1 MKKTISAILA
11 AAAVITMTASCS
23 TEQGGVSSTATE
35 NSSTASVTESS
46 KTEESSSDVNQN
58 IKPGVN
64 YDDTWL
70 VGYDIYL
77 DGRADRKNEGVGDA
91 TVFYGNAESMVS
103 VKPVTE
109 EFSGTYK
116 DILPALN
123 TGKNW
128 KDVDRCIDAYIPKE
142 EDYFFTVESESDV
155 EVKGMQCR
163 KITGSMTDKLGKKI
177 LGYGY
182 TFIFEN
188 IPFMMMGYVLDESD
202 DTVKQEL
209 IDEVEV
215 MIGSLRT
222 EQ

>member
-46 KTEESSSDVNQN
+46 KTEESSSDVNQD
-58 IKPGVN
+58 IKPEIS
-64 YDDTWL
+64 YDDKKL
-70 VGYDIYL
+70 VGYDIRL
-77 DGRADRKNEGVGDA
+77 DAISNRRTRGVYGA
-91 TVFYGNAESMVS
+91 TIFYGNGKSMVS
-103 VKPVTE
+103 VKPVKE

-116 DILPALN
+116 DIFAVLN
-123 TGKNW
+123 TGKNLDDINRGL
-128 KDVDRCIDAYIPKE
+128 DVKFLYDE
-142 EDYFFTVESESDV
+142 EYPFTVESETDV
-155 EVKGMQCR
+155 EIKGLQCR
-163 KITGSMTDKLGKKI
+163 KITGSVTDKEGKKL

-182 TFIFEN
+182 TFIFDN
-188 IPFMMMGYVLDESD
+188 IPFMLMGYVFDESD

-215 MIGSLRT
+215 MIGSIRT
-222 EQ
+222 DE

>member
-46 KTEESSSDVNQN
+46 KTEESSSDVNQDK
-58 IKPGVN
+58 KPGVS
-64 YDDTWL
+64 YSDRKL
-70 VGYDIYL
+70 IGYDIRL
-77 DGRADRKNEGVGDA
+77 DTITSRRIKGFSDTTAL
-91 TVFYGNAESMVS
+91 YGGGESIVS

-123 TGKNW
+123 TGKMW
-128 KDVDRCIDAYIPKE
+128 KEVAWCMDIKLPDD
-142 EDYFFTVESESDV
+142 EDFLFTVESESDV
-155 EVKGMQCR
+155 EVKGLQCR
-163 KITGSMTDKLGKKI
+163 KITGSVTDKEGKKL

-182 TFIFEN
+182 TFIFDN
-188 IPFMMMGYVLDESD
+188 IPFMMMGYVFDESD

>member
-35 NSSTASVTESS
+35 NSSATSVTESS
-46 KTEESSSDVNQN
+46 KVEENISEDNTENKPDVSY
-58 IKPGVN
+58 
-64 YDDTWL
+64 YDKKL
-70 VGYDIYL
+70 IGFDIRVDARIDRRI
-77 DGRADRKNEGVGDA
+77 DGAAGG
-91 TVFYGNAESMVS
+91 TIFYGNGESFVS
-103 VKPVTE
+103 VKPVKE

-116 DILPALN
+116 DILPVLN
-123 TGKNW
+123 TGKNL
-128 KDVDRCIDAYIPKE
+128 DDIDNGLIASFDEDKE
-142 EDYFFTVESESDV
+142 YFFTVESETDV
-155 EVKGMQCR
+155 EIKGMQCL
-163 KITGSMTDKLGKKI
+163 KITGSIADVDNKKI

-182 TFIFEN
+182 TFIFDN
-188 IPFMMMGYVLDESD
+188 IPFMLMGYVFDESD